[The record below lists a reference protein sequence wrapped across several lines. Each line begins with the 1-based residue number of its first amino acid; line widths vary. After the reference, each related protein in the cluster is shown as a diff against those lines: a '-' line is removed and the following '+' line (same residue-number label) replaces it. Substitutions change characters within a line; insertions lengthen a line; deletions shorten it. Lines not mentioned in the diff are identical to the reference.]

1 MRGPYA
7 GSGVI
12 GAGVVSGYPHAERL
26 RVLQSDLYCTLPCCH
41 LAPAHAALGSTS
53 DVAAVRRPPLRPGPE
68 TSNAPWHHCGKVPG
82 QSLPWP
88 DRRSPVHS
96 PAVPFIKASL
106 PTPTHL
112 EHGYIFAL
120 NCLHDHLSTTHQGPI
135 VLSIHNHHHHHHH
148 HLSIDSRL
156 PSRPTPTDHVP
167 DPNPPCL
174 RIDPDKRLPTST
186 LSRPRRPI
194 PRPIRICRPARLPD
208 RPPGTAW
215 ILRSGQP
222 SRSPSSG
229 ACGVRGPRRSP
240 RPTTRALWAWFRSAP
255 TSTTAIAAQRWL
267 ATPEA
272 EASPS
277 SSHALRGVATI
288 WTRTTTPDMFVDGP
302 VEAESEPE
310 F

>member
-1 MRGPYA
+1 MHPG
-7 GSGVI
+7 I
-12 GAGVVSGYPHAERL
+12 TAE
-26 RVLQSDLYCTLPCCH
+26 
-41 LAPAHAALGSTS
+41 
-53 DVAAVRRPPLRPGPE
+53 
-68 TSNAPWHHCGKVPG
+68 NVPG

-106 PTPTHL
+106 PTPAHL

-120 NCLHDHLSTTHQGPI
+120 DCLHDHLSTTHQGPI
-135 VLSIHNHHHHHHH
+135 VLSIHNHHHHHHF
-148 HLSIDSRL
+148 SIDSRL

-174 RIDPDKRLPTST
+174 RIDPDKRLPTSA

-208 RPPGTAW
+208 LPPGTAW
-215 ILRSGQP
+215 ILRSGQL

-272 EASPS
+272 EAGPPS
-277 SSHALRGVATI
+277 NRALRSVATTGPKLRLPI
-288 WTRTTTPDMFVDGP
+288 YLLTICHEGMESGP
-302 VEAESEPE
+302 VEAASEPD